1 MNARNLNGWIAMLV
15 MALIGARTDVA
26 SAGAADV
33 PQRVLSVVNDTETT
47 LLTGN
52 THPLAKPEFD
62 RGLVE
67 PGRRL
72 ERMILVLKRSP
83 DQDRAL
89 TDFNER
95 QQDTA
100 SADYHHWLDAD
111 EFGRLYGPND
121 DDIAAV
127 TRWLTG
133 HGFEIYHVNEGKV
146 SIEFSGNVAQ
156 VQQAFHVEMHRYLVD
171 DVEHIANDR
180 DPRIPRALAPVLGGV
195 ASLNDFRPKPQ
206 SILGGYVRRD
216 LKTDTYTRLT
226 PPPQPGAHGAGIQPQ
241 LGYVGN
247 DGLQHED
254 LTPYDFATIYNS
266 LPLWNASTPIIGT
279 GVKVAIAGGS
289 DIRLSDVATFRS
301 SFGLPPKVPTIVHNG
316 ADAGFQDD
324 QSENTLDV
332 EMAGAAAPGASI
344 TLVVSA
350 PTSTDYGFE
359 LSMQYIVSKQ
369 TADIMSASYG
379 ICELGLGSSG
389 NAFFN
394 GIFQQGATEGIS
406 IFISSGD
413 QGSAGCDG
421 HQTTP
426 DEIGLA
432 VNGLASSPYV
442 TGVGGTDFTWS
453 FIDEPVSTYWN
464 STANAQGATAKGYIP
479 EVPWNSTCV
488 NPLLLK
494 LFVDGSGNPFK
505 NSEALCNAAYSVG
518 ELAGIIAGSG
528 GVSNCT
534 TPTGD
539 TTSSCAGGYPKPS
552 WQTGTGVPADGKRDV
567 PDLSLFASIW
577 VSGGVNGS
585 AILFCSS
592 ASYTDGCDYSNPN
605 YIIYQEIGGTSAS
618 SPYMAG
624 VMALVMQKTGSKLGL
639 ANPTFYKLAASDT
652 LSACKSS
659 SVAADNACVFYDQ
672 TSGTIAQ
679 PCFTGGPNC
688 TTNTAGDA
696 IGILSGYS
704 STSGYDRATGLGSVN
719 IANLV
724 NSWPSA
730 SPAPAV
736 TVSPV
741 SLTFA
746 STTVGSTSATQV
758 VTVKNTG
765 KVAVTLSS
773 APAITGTNASSFTKS
788 TTCGTSLAAGANCT
802 ITVAFKPS
810 TTGTLTAALSVTDNA
825 AGSPQTVSL
834 SGIGATAAAGKVTVT
849 PSSLT
854 FASTTVGS
862 TSATQVVTVKN
873 TGTVAVTLSS
883 VGKISG
889 TDASSFEKTA
899 VSCGSSLAVGASCK
913 ITVACKPKLTGKL
926 SATLSVVDN
935 AAGSPQTVTLS
946 GTGK

>member
-1 MNARNLNGWIAMLV
+1 MTMLV
-15 MALIGARTDVA
+15 MTIIGVRSEVA

-33 PQRVLSVVNDTETT
+33 PQRVLSVVKDTETT

-89 TDFNER
+89 TDFIER

-111 EFGRLYGPND
+111 EFGRRYGPND
-121 DDIAAV
+121 ADIAAV
-127 TRWLTG
+127 SQWLTQ
-133 HGFEIYHVNEGKV
+133 HGFEIDHVNEGKV
-146 SIEFSGNVAQ
+146 SIEFSGTVAA
-156 VQQAFHVEMHRYLVD
+156 VQQAFHLEMHRYLVD
-171 DVEHIANDR
+171 GIEHISNDR
-180 DPRIPRALAPVLGGV
+180 DPRIPQALAPVVHGI

-206 SILGGYVRRD
+206 SIIGGSVKRD
-216 LKTDTYTRLT
+216 LNTGKYTRIS
-226 PPPQPGAHGAGIQPQ
+226 PPPLPLSGPHGAGMQPQ
-241 LGYVGN
+241 LGYVGE

-254 LTPYDFATIYNS
+254 LTPYDFATIYNA

-289 DIRLSDVATFRS
+289 DIRLSDVAKFRS
-301 SFGLPPKVPTIVHNG
+301 SFGLPPKVPTIIHNG

-332 EMAGAAAPGASI
+332 EMAGAAAPGATI

-350 PTSTDYGFE
+350 PTSTDYGFD

-389 NAFFN
+389 NAFYN

-426 DEIGLA
+426 DGIGLA

-453 FIDEPVSTYWN
+453 FIDKPVSTYWN
-464 STANAQGATAKGYIP
+464 STATAQGATAKGYIP

-494 LFVDGSGNPFK
+494 VFVDGSGNPFK

-539 TTSSCAGGYPKPS
+539 TTSSCAGGYAKPS
-552 WQTGTGVPADGKRDV
+552 WQTGAGVPADGKRDV
-567 PDLSLFASIW
+567 PDVSLFASIW
-577 VSGGVNGS
+577 LSGGVDGS

-605 YIIYQEIGGTSAS
+605 YIIYQEVGGTSAS

-624 VMALVMQKTGSKLGL
+624 VMALVMQKTGSKQGL
-639 ANPTFYKLAASDT
+639 ANPTLYKLAASDT

-659 SVAADNACVFYDQ
+659 SVATDNACVFYDQ

-679 PCFTGGPNC
+679 PCFAGGPNC
-688 TTNTAGDA
+688 TTKTAGDE

-724 NSWPSA
+724 NHWTSTTPV
-730 SPAPAV
+730 PTV
-736 TVSPV
+736 TVTPS

-773 APAITGTNASSFTKS
+773 APAITGTNASSFTKT
-788 TTCGTSLAAGANCT
+788 TTCGTTLAVGANCA

-810 TTGTLTAALSVTDNA
+810 TTGTLTASLSVTDNA

-834 SGIGATAAAGKVTVT
+834 SGTGATAAAGKVTVT

-854 FASTTVGS
+854 FTSTTVGS
-862 TSATQVVTVKN
+862 TSATQVVAVKN

-899 VSCGSSLAVGASCK
+899 VSCGSTLAVGASCK
-913 ITVACKPKLTGKL
+913 ITVACKPKVTGKL
-926 SATLSVVDN
+926 SATLSVVDTG
-935 AAGSPQTVTLS
+935 AGSPQTVALT